1 MPNSHKTLERLVQNL
16 ELRAELSEEDRCAIL
31 DLPFTTRTMEAASY
45 LVREGEPPQQC
56 GVLLS
61 GFAFRQKLTGDGDRQ
76 IVALHLPGEAVDFQN
91 IFLDVADH
99 NVQMLT
105 RGEVAFVHRDAI
117 RRLADARPAVS
128 HAIFINTL
136 VDASI
141 FREWVLNV
149 GRRDGRSRTAHVLCE
164 FAIRLNAVGLAE
176 QYGYDLP
183 MTQEQLADTL
193 GMTPV
198 HVNRILKSLEA
209 DHLIARSKRKISFP
223 DWERLR
229 EVADFNERFLHL
241 EHHRAK
247 TAMQMSQ
254 P

>member
-1 MPNSHKTLERLVQNL
+1 VSKPSPTLEPLVRNL
-16 ELRAELSEEDRCAIL
+16 ELRAELSEEDRRAVL
-31 DLPFTTRTMEAASY
+31 DLPFTPRIMEAASY
-45 LVREGEPPQQC
+45 LVREGEPPLQC

-61 GFAFRQKLTGDGDRQ
+61 GFAYRQKLTGDGDRQ

-91 IFLDVADH
+91 TFLDVADH

-105 RGEVAFVHRDAI
+105 RGEVAFIPRDAL
-117 RRLADARPAVS
+117 RKLVNERPAVS

-209 DHLIARSKRKISFP
+209 DHLISRSKRKISFP

-241 EHHRAK
+241 DHHRAR
-247 TAMQMSQ
+247 TPINLAR
-254 P
+254 